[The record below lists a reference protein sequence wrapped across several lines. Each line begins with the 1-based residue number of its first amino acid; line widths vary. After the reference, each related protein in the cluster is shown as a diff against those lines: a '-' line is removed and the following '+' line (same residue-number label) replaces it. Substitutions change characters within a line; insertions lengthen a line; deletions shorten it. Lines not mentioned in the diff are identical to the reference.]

1 MKKMERS
8 IYQEIAER
16 TGGSIYIGVVGPV
29 RTGKSTFIKRFM
41 ENMVLPRMEDGYAM
55 ERARDELPQCAAG
68 RTIMTAEPKFVPE
81 EAARLQL
88 DDGIHCS
95 VRLAD
100 SVGYLITGASGGT
113 EDGAERMVM
122 TPWYD
127 HEITLSQAAE
137 EGTVR
142 VINDHS
148 TVGVLVTTDG
158 SICSIAR
165 EDYIPAEERA
175 ARELE
180 RAGKPFVILLNCA
193 QPEEE
198 RAQALAAELE
208 EKYRR
213 KCIPV
218 NCLTLDEAGITQILR
233 DLLMEFPVTC
243 FRVFFPAWIE
253 ALGEESEFRTA
264 LFERLRAGA
273 ESVSRVEDVER
284 LTASL
289 ISEEMIDRAD
299 VAACDLGT
307 GAVTIR
313 VSLPKKL
320 YYEII
325 SRESGFPV
333 RNDRE
338 LMLLLR
344 SISERK
350 EEYDRVHEALESA
363 RSSGYGIV
371 MPTMEEMRLEEP
383 QIVRQGGRYGVRLK
397 ASAPSIHMILA
408 DIETEVS
415 PAIGGEKASEEVIN
429 FLLQG
434 YDGDVSRI
442 WESNIFGKPLN
453 DIAGEG
459 LNNKIRAMPADA
471 QTKLRA
477 TIQRII
483 NDGNGGIICILL

>member
-1 MKKMERS
+1 MMETS
-8 IYQEIAER
+8 IYQEIAAR
-16 TGGSIYIGVVGPV
+16 TGGNLYIGVVGPV

-41 ENMVLPRMEDGYAM
+41 EMMVLPRMEDAYAM
-55 ERARDELPQCAAG
+55 ERARDELPQCASG

-81 EAARLQL
+81 DAAQL
-88 DDGIHCS
+88 TLENGARCA
-95 VRLAD
+95 VRLVD
-100 SVGYLITGASGGT
+100 SVGYLIAGAAGST

-127 HEITLSQAAE
+127 HEIPMSQAAE
-137 EGTVR
+137 EGTSR
-142 VINDHS
+142 VISDHS
-148 TVGVLVTTDG
+148 TVGILVTTDG
-158 SICSIAR
+158 SVCALPR

-175 ARELE
+175 ARELL

-193 QPEEE
+193 DPASDDALTLAGELS
-198 RAQALAAELE
+198 QA
-208 EKYRR
+208 YGHP
-213 KCIPV
+213 CIPV
-218 NCLTLDEAGITQILR
+218 NCLTMDEAKLREILSALLTEFPILR
-233 DLLMEFPVTC
+233 CSICFPS
-243 FRVFFPAWIE
+243 WMD
-253 ALGEESEFRTA
+253 ALGEESEFRSA
-264 LFERLRAGA
+264 LFQILREGAQEAHCVGDMERFVRMLSEQELIEAA
-273 ESVSRVEDVER
+273 EMTD
-284 LTASL
+284 
-289 ISEEMIDRAD
+289 
-299 VAACDLGT
+299 CDLGT
-307 GAVTIR
+307 GAVT
-313 VSLPKKL
+313 VQVALPKRL
-320 YYEII
+320 YYEIM

-344 SISERK
+344 SVSRWK
-350 EEYDRVHEALESA
+350 AEYDRVHDALQSA
-363 RSSGYGIV
+363 RSTGYGIV

-459 LNNKIRAMPADA
+459 LSNKIRAMPADA
-471 QTKLRA
+471 QSKLR
-477 TIQRII
+477 TTVQRII
-483 NDGNGGIICILL
+483 NEGNGGLICILL

>member
-8 IYQEIAER
+8 IYQEVAER
-16 TGGSIYIGVVGPV
+16 TGGSVYIGVVGPV

-41 ENMVLPRMEDGYAM
+41 ENMVLPRMEDGYAA
-55 ERARDELPQCAAG
+55 ERARDELPQCASG

-81 EAARLQL
+81 EAARIQL
-88 DDGIHCS
+88 DEGIRCA
-95 VRLAD
+95 VRLVD
-100 SVGYLITGASGGT
+100 SVGYLISGATGIM

-137 EGTVR
+137 DGTAR
-142 VINDHS
+142 VISDHS

-158 SICSIAR
+158 SVCSIAR

-175 ARELE
+175 VKELE
-180 RAGKPFVILLNCA
+180 RVGKPYVILLNCT
-193 QPEEE
+193 QPEGEG
-198 RAQALAAELE
+198 ALALAAELE
-208 EKYRR
+208 EKYQRR
-213 KCIPV
+213 CIPV
-218 NCLTLDEAGITQILR
+218 NCLSLDEAGIAEILR
-233 DLLMEFPVTC
+233 SLLMEFPVTR
-243 FRVFFPAWIE
+243 FRVFFPAWVE
-253 ALGEESEFRTA
+253 ALGDESEFRA
-264 LFERLRAGA
+264 SLYERLRSGAGSA
-273 ESVSRVEDVER
+273 ERLEDVER
-284 LTASL
+284 FVRSL
-289 ISEEMIDRAD
+289 VSDETIERAD
-299 VAACDLGT
+299 IEDCDLGT
-307 GAVTIR
+307 GAVTVRIA
-313 VSLPKKL
+313 LPKKL
-320 YYEII
+320 YYDII
-325 SRESGFPV
+325 SKESGFPV

-344 SISERK
+344 SIGARK
-350 EEYDRVHEALESA
+350 DEYDRVHEALESA
-363 RSSGYGIV
+363 RTTGYGIV

-459 LNNKIRAMPADA
+459 LNNKIRAMPVQA

-477 TIQRII
+477 TVQRII